1 MNPMRRFNLSS
12 IRQRLTLSLTAG
24 AIGLVL
30 LISVAV
36 WWVISEE
43 LSELLDHGLQESAD
57 LIHNVLANSPDPS
70 NQPHSTR
77 SDTEYTEHLI
87 WQLVDQHTGTVV
99 TRSRNAP
106 DIPFTT
112 SWHADVQ
119 HGVDSTWHLVTLEFR
134 HDKQWLLVVAQSEEE
149 RHEALI
155 ETLEYTLLATFIVC
169 VLGIF
174 AMNWRMRV
182 ELRPL
187 QQLSDAVRHYDPLVP
202 SSSPAGT
209 GRSELQ
215 PIEQAIQ
222 DLGQR
227 LEQRIISEQAFTAH
241 ATHALRTPLAGID
254 AQLAL
259 AIREAPEALRPRLV
273 RAREAASRL
282 ARVMQALLSM
292 FRSGL
297 EPQRTRLPLGQL
309 LDSTLFA
316 GLKLVF
322 DPRATVEIDPDLLA
336 PVLFNLLDNAQRHKA
351 QTVELVVT
359 ELDGTTRLSILDDGE
374 GYTADACA
382 RMREALARQD
392 YSPQS
397 GFKGLG
403 LILADL
409 VMRAH
414 GGQLH
419 LLQRTRGFGLELNW
433 PTSEPV
439 PKS

>member
-1 MNPMRRFNLSS
+1 L
-12 IRQRLTLSLTAG
+12 
-24 AIGLVL
+24 
-30 LISVAV
+30 
-36 WWVISEE
+36 
-43 LSELLDHGLQESAD
+43 
-57 LIHNVLANSPDPS
+57 
-70 NQPHSTR
+70 
-77 SDTEYTEHLI
+77 
-87 WQLVDQHTGTVV
+87 
-99 TRSRNAP
+99 
-106 DIPFTT
+106 TT
-112 SWHADVQ
+112 SWQADVQ
-119 HGVDSTWHLVTLEFR
+119 HVVNDSWHLVTLAFR
-134 HDKQWLLVVAQSEEE
+134 HDNQLLLVVAQSKEE

-155 ETLEYTLLATFIVC
+155 ETLEYTLLAAFIAC
-169 VLGIF
+169 ALGIF

-187 QQLSDAVRHYDPLVP
+187 QQLSDGVRHYDPLVP
-202 SSSPAGT
+202 SSSPVST

-215 PIEQAIQ
+215 PIENAIQ

-227 LEQRIISEQAFTAH
+227 LEQRIISEQAFNAH

-259 AIREAPEALRPRLV
+259 AIREAPEDLRPRLV
-273 RAREAASRL
+273 RAREAATRL
-282 ARVMQALLSM
+282 GRVMQALLSM

-297 EPQRTRLPLGQL
+297 EPQRTRLPLGKL
-309 LDSTLFA
+309 LDFTLFS

-322 DPRATVEIDPDLLA
+322 DPHATVEVDPDLLA

-359 ELDGTTRLSILDDGE
+359 ELDGKTRLSILDDGE
-374 GYTADACA
+374 GCPAYASA

-392 YSPQS
+392 YGPQS

-414 GGQLH
+414 GGQLN
-419 LLQRTRGFGLELNW
+419 LLQRTRGFGLELTW
-433 PTSEPV
+433 PTSSPMS
-439 PKS
+439 KS